1 VTARLVIA
9 VGLIA
14 ACECGLVDASAS
26 AVGPRP
32 AGASVAIACGTPA
45 QRQLARLTALRVG
58 GVTLSRVVFRTPTLV
73 LRHMHVHGVEL
84 VVASRG
90 RDTVRSEWEQS
101 LYVGAYLG
109 LMARW
114 PKAAVA
120 AVATAH
126 TEGPVAQKSTFL
138 RPYEVFGSNPKTARV
153 SLLRRR
159 LVVAAV
165 RARAQVVE
173 VRVAATPARALAL
186 TVKVSDPAAFLKHR
200 AVSLLDILNR
210 PTIPLLGYYLGA
222 EDAHRHLFFATS
234 QLPASGSV
242 FTIPALDACSPVS
255 HSDAVGF
262 QPPPCPAH

>member
-1 VTARLVIA
+1 VI
-9 VGLIA
+9 VG
-14 ACECGLVDASAS
+14 
-26 AVGPRP
+26 
-32 AGASVAIACGTPA
+32 GTPA

-73 LRHMHVHGVEL
+73 LRRMHVHGVEL

-90 RDTVRSEWEQS
+90 KDTVRSEWEQS
-101 LYVGAYLG
+101 LYVGTYLG

-114 PKAAVA
+114 PKAVVA

-159 LVVAAV
+159 LVVAAL
-165 RARAQVVE
+165 RTRAQVVE
-173 VRVAATPARALAL
+173 LRVAATPARALTL

-200 AVSLLDILNR
+200 AISLLDILNR

-234 QLPASGSV
+234 QLPGSGSV

-255 HSDAVGF
+255 HGDAVGF